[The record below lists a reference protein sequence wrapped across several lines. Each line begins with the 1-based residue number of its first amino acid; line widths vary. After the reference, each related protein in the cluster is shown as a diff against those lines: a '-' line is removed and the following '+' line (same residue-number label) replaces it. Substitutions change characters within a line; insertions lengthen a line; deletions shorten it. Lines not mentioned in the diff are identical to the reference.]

1 MPFGEMTITL
11 HDVAVLLGIPVGE
24 DMVVGNES
32 VKAQL
37 CEMLRVEQLNERS
50 KPSLKSGG
58 LVCVEAM
65 QQVGRFR
72 ERDSEVRMFLTCL
85 LGTTLFVDRSGDRA
99 QVWPLQ
105 FLGDTRR
112 LRKYSWGSATL
123 AYLYRQLGM
132 ASRADCKGMGGCLTL
147 LQIWIYEYF
156 PCLRDQKLGTRG
168 LVCGEPFAKKWEGVR
183 IGGGAQLMNERL
195 DHYRRVL
202 DNMTDE
208 FVFWCPF
215 GPRPGEM
222 VSRSL
227 YSGVIRCMSVEE
239 MYDPSRCLRQFGY
252 VQTIPSDPLP
262 PVDVCRSA
270 NVKMYSFSYGPGLSE
285 LWKAPHCHSVQLDSI
300 SRPVQKPEDT
310 EDGYLQWYMGRTHP
324 RIVCPSAADQEI
336 HHHLSHDQESLIM
349 LLISLFCT
357 SLNIALVIE

>member
-1 MPFGEMTITL
+1 
-11 HDVAVLLGIPVGE
+11 
-24 DMVVGNES
+24 
-32 VKAQL
+32 
-37 CEMLRVEQLNERS
+37 
-50 KPSLKSGG
+50 
-58 LVCVEAM
+58 
-65 QQVGRFR
+65 
-72 ERDSEVRMFLTCL
+72 
-85 LGTTLFVDRSGDRA
+85 
-99 QVWPLQ
+99 
-105 FLGDTRR
+105 
-112 LRKYSWGSATL
+112 
-123 AYLYRQLGM
+123 M